1 MTQQAPQSR
10 QEPADAA
17 RGVVLA
23 FPLAIGA
30 PGVGFTSVSG
40 RSPLVEA
47 AREFAQAA
55 KSEATRRAYAS
66 DLRDF
71 DSWCASQ
78 RRSPMPAEPE
88 TVALYITDLARSG
101 RAASTIQ
108 RRLAAISQVHQLAG
122 HVPPPTADWEVRQ
135 VIQGIRRRIGTA
147 PSQKEAI
154 LTVTLRRLV
163 SSCDPATRAGARDRA
178 LLLLGFAAGSRR
190 SELVSLDVQDATET
204 AEGLRRRRSK
214 TDPEARGD
222 EVGIVRGQ
230 HPDIDPVRALRH
242 WRQLGGITTGPLF
255 RPVTRSDTV
264 RRGRLSPQAVAL
276 VVQRAAG
283 RAGLATPQA
292 FAGHSLRS
300 GCATQAALEGAPER
314 AIMRQGRWRSIATVR
329 RYIRSGDLWQENAS
343 AWLGL

>member
-204 AEGLRRRRSK
+204 AEGLRIRIRRSK

-230 HPDIDPVRALRH
+230 HPDIDR
-242 WRQLGGITTGPLF
+242 
-255 RPVTRSDTV
+255 
-264 RRGRLSPQAVAL
+264 
-276 VVQRAAG
+276 
-283 RAGLATPQA
+283 
-292 FAGHSLRS
+292 
-300 GCATQAALEGAPER
+300 
-314 AIMRQGRWRSIATVR
+314 
-329 RYIRSGDLWQENAS
+329 
-343 AWLGL
+343 